1 MSGFSTAA
9 VSTRCQ
15 WHYPAN
21 VTPHADSSSPL
32 AVLGFTA
39 ADETAYRLL
48 LRRAPVEADAIPDL
62 LQLPEHGVVTL
73 LSKLAKSGLVDVR
86 QGTVMVA
93 PPDQALERAVA
104 EEARRLKYAQD
115 QLETVRGMIPE
126 LTAESRFFRDAGG
139 DSMALRTIRADE
151 AVETLKEITSRV
163 GGELLWLRPDQWRLR
178 SSQAADRWIR
188 GLLQEGRRSRVIYP
202 ARALEDAPESVRSR
216 AELGEHVRILA
227 ELPGRLGIIGGTVAM
242 IPHRFDLADDTVLV
256 VEQPSLV
263 ASLTMVFESL
273 WSQALVVPGIGE
285 EDETRL
291 SARRLLLS
299 ELANGTKDEQIAR
312 VLGQSL
318 RTVRRRVAD
327 LMDELNASSRF
338 QAGVEAVR
346 RGWL

>member
-1 MSGFSTAA
+1 M
-9 VSTRCQ
+9 
-15 WHYPAN
+15 
-21 VTPHADSSSPL
+21 
-32 AVLGFTA
+32 
-39 ADETAYRLL
+39 
-48 LRRAPVEADAIPDL
+48 
-62 LQLPEHGVVTL
+62 
-73 LSKLAKSGLVDVR
+73 
-86 QGTVMVA
+86 
-93 PPDQALERAVA
+93 
-104 EEARRLKYAQD
+104 
-115 QLETVRGMIPE
+115 
-126 LTAESRFFRDAGG
+126 
-139 DSMALRTIRADE
+139 
-151 AVETLKEITSRV
+151 
-163 GGELLWLRPDQWRLR
+163 
-178 SSQAADRWIR
+178 R

-273 WSQALVVPGIGE
+273 WSRRSSCPASAT
-285 EDETRL
+285 EDDNPAERP
-291 SARRLLLS
+291 SAAAGR
-299 ELANGTKDEQIAR
+299 AGPNGTKDEQIAR